1 MMNCFDYN
9 FISASRVPGL
19 DDKAPTGTNL
29 KFRFHDNNDPERFN
43 VIESCYFTTA
53 LCRTA

>member
-9 FISASRVPGL
+9 FISASGVPGL

-43 VIESCYFTTA
+43 AIESCYFTTA